1 MVSDEYPQFR
11 KAVTLADVAALADV
25 SAQTVSRV
33 VNNDPKV
40 SGRTRARVSAAIAE
54 LNYLP
59 NRLATGLARQR
70 TYSVG
75 FATNDLAFHAP
86 SQLTSAIERAARAAG
101 YSLMVCMITAPDL
114 AAITHAVR
122 TLRERQVD
130 GVLLNAS
137 LDEAGAAELQRRFPD
152 FPCVFMDVP
161 LTAPVPSALLDQYH
175 GAELAAE
182 HLIALGHR
190 QFACVK
196 GPSQDIVENARQ
208 RAWQDVLAQHG
219 LTFTQEVQGDWTPS
233 SGYSA
238 TVSLLAG
245 AVPFTALLCA
255 NDQMAAGALR
265 ALWERGL
272 HVPQDVSVIGYD
284 DTPESAH
291 LIPPLTTV
299 RQDFAVLGQR
309 AFQLLRE
316 MLSGEVRE
324 SVVSQPELVKRA
336 STAPPAGPER
346 LHLQE
351 ALKVLQHYLAW
362 NEPSNG
368 G

>member
-1 MVSDEYPQFR
+1 MTPDLYAQVR
-11 KAVTLADVAALADV
+11 KAVTLADVAALAGV

-40 SGRTRARVSAAIAE
+40 SGRTRARVSAAIAA
-54 LNYLP
+54 LNYVP
-59 NRLATGLARQR
+59 NRLATGLAQQR

-75 FATNDLAFHAP
+75 FATKDLAFHAP
-86 SQLTSAIERAARAAG
+86 SQLTSAIERAARSAG

-114 AAITHAVR
+114 AATTHAVR

-137 LDEAGAAELQRRFPD
+137 LDETQAAEIQRRFPD

-161 LTAPVPSALLDQYH
+161 PGAPVPSALLDQAH
-175 GAELAAE
+175 GARQAAR

-190 QFACVK
+190 QFACIQ
-196 GPSQDIVENARQ
+196 GPSQDTVENARQ
-208 RAWQDVLAQHG
+208 QAWRDVLSQHG
-219 LTFTQEVQGDWTPS
+219 LTFLQEAQGDWTPA
-233 SGYSA
+233 SGYA
-238 TVSLLAG
+238 AAVKLLG
-245 AVPFTALLCA
+245 EGQPFSALLCA

-272 HVPQDVSVIGYD
+272 HVPQDVSVVGFD

-299 RQDFAVLGQR
+299 RQDFPTLGQR
-309 AFQLLRE
+309 AFELLRQKVV
-316 MLSGEVRE
+316 GEAGAP
-324 SVVSQPELVKRA
+324 SVLTRPDLIERA
-336 STAPPAGPER
+336 STAPPPGPER
-346 LHLQE
+346 LTLQQ
-351 ALKVLQHYLAW
+351 ALSTLHHALASP
-362 NEPSNG
+362 EQG
-368 G
+368 